1 MPEGVLTHFSPLA
14 PWPCGFFLLPA
25 SFLSTQVTSE
35 QAVEHL
41 EKLKPG
47 MDFADVEELIHTG
60 LFGGSEG
67 LFWWLGA
74 TVGVALGIRTVMF
87 HGHRRLCLAMGKKAK
102 K

>member
-1 MPEGVLTHFSPLA
+1 M
-14 PWPCGFFLLPA
+14 
-25 SFLSTQVTSE
+25 TSE

-74 TVGVALGIRTVMF
+74 TVGVGDLFVCVHVYAFAQIRRSLT
-87 HGHRRLCLAMGKKAK
+87 
-102 K
+102 